1 MVSYVVITLIQIN
14 ATIILRV
21 CPMKKIIVLFSILLF
36 QYGFSY
42 PVYADSTIKV
52 GIYNNE
58 PLIFIDTD
66 GKGKGIFAD
75 IIEYVASKEGWQIK
89 YVAGTWQQCL
99 SRLENNQIDIL
110 CTIAF
115 SKDRN
120 KRYDFNKKNLLT
132 NWGQLYTA
140 KNSHIKAVTELAGRK
155 VAVLNGDIHYDIFN
169 KIIKEFGIKCQ
180 IIETDDYSAVMDL
193 ISRNKADAG
202 VVNRFFGTK
211 YGKRYNIDKSGVI
224 FNPIKIHF
232 AVPKGKNHEII
243 AAIDRHTIL
252 LKNEEGSVY
261 YRSLEKWFGAVSE
274 KWTFPL
280 WGKWGIA
287 GIFGIVIFLFL
298 GSLVLKSRVKNK
310 TSELTMELA
319 HRRQTEEKLK
329 EAYNIINRS
338 PVVAFLWK
346 NVKEW
351 PIEFVSDNAIDLFG
365 YSMEEF
371 TSGQVSYA
379 KAVHPDDLNRVV
391 KEVLTFRK
399 NKLRTNFTHKPYRI
413 ITKKG
418 TIKWVNHRTYM
429 RRDDEG
435 KITHY
440 EGVVVDITDRKQAE
454 EDLRQSEEKYRN
466 ILKNIDDGYYEVDI
480 AGNFTFFNDS
490 MCRML
495 GYPRDELIGMNNRE
509 YMDKKN
515 AAKIHQTFNKVYQT
529 GISTKALDWKL
540 LRKDGSLCFVETI
553 VSLITDSNDKKI
565 GFRGIARD
573 ITDRKQLEDQLRQ
586 ALKMESIG
594 TLAGGIAHD
603 FNNILYMII
612 GNTELALQNTP
623 EWNPNHTNLEKI
635 KAASL
640 RAAGIVKQLLNF
652 SRKTDQKLKPV
663 DLITV
668 IKDALEFLRSSIP
681 ATIEIRKNITAGEI
695 TILADPI
702 QINQVMMNICINA
715 SQAMEET
722 DGILEINVENIS
734 RTANWAIRYPGLT
747 AGDYVKIT
755 ISDTGPGIEPEVIDR
770 IFDPYFTTKEIG
782 KGSGMGLA
790 VVQGIINNHNGAITI
805 DSRPGKGTIFSIL
818 FPIIDEKPEVET
830 TITDDLPCGIET
842 ILFVDDEES
851 IADVTGQILEQLGYT
866 VQTQTSPQDALKLF
880 QSKPSDFDL
889 VITDMTM
896 PQMNGIKLSEKLMGI
911 RSDIPVII
919 CTGHSS
925 LIDEEKAGQIGIAA
939 YVTKPVSMSKI
950 AKTIRKILDK

>member
-1 MVSYVVITLIQIN
+1 
-14 ATIILRV
+14 
-21 CPMKKIIVLFSILLF
+21 MKKIIVLFSILLF

-120 KRYDFNKKNLLT
+120 KRYDFNKENLLT

-180 IIETDDYSAVMDL
+180 IIETDDYNAVMDL
-193 ISRNKADAG
+193 VSRNKADAG
-202 VVNRFFGTK
+202 VVNRFFGIK
-211 YGKRYNIDKSGVI
+211 YGERYNVDKSGVI

-243 AAIDRHTIL
+243 AAIDRHTKL
-252 LKNEEGSVY
+252 LKSDEGSVY
-261 YRSLEKWFGAVSE
+261 YRSLEKWLGAVSGQ
-274 KWTFPL
+274 WTFPL
-280 WGKWGIA
+280 WSKWVIA

-310 TSELTMELA
+310 TRELTMELA
-319 HRRQTEEKLK
+319 RRKQAEQNLK
-329 EAYNIINRS
+329 KAYNIIHKS
-338 PVVAFLWK
+338 PVVVFLWK
-346 NVKEW
+346 NMEGW
-351 PIEFVSDNAIDLFG
+351 PVEFVSDNVKELLG
-365 YSMEEF
+365 YTAKEF
-371 TSGQVSYA
+371 CSGQVSY
-379 KAVHPDDLNRVV
+379 KKIVHPDDLERVTR
-391 KEVLTFRK
+391 EVSTFNEK
-399 NKLRTNFTHKPYRI
+399 NENTGFAHEPYRI
-413 ITKKG
+413 ITKNGK
-418 TIKWVNHRTYM
+418 IKWLDDRTYIQK
-429 RRDDEG
+429 DNKG
-435 KITHY
+435 SITHY
-440 EGVVVDITDRKQAE
+440 EGIVIDVTDRKQTKK
-454 EDLRQSEEKYRN
+454 DLKESLERYRD
-466 ILKNIDDGYYEVDI
+466 ILESIDDGYYEVDI

-490 MCRML
+490 MPRIL
-495 GYPRDELIGMNNRE
+495 GYSRDELMGMNNRE

-515 AAKIHQTFNKVYQT
+515 AEKINQTFNKVYRT

-553 VSLITDSNDKKI
+553 VSLILDSNDKKI

-681 ATIEIRKNITAGEI
+681 ATIEIRKNITAGKI

-702 QINQVMMNICINA
+702 QINQ
-715 SQAMEET
+715 
-722 DGILEINVENIS
+722 
-734 RTANWAIRYPGLT
+734 
-747 AGDYVKIT
+747 
-755 ISDTGPGIEPEVIDR
+755 
-770 IFDPYFTTKEIG
+770 
-782 KGSGMGLA
+782 
-790 VVQGIINNHNGAITI
+790 
-805 DSRPGKGTIFSIL
+805 
-818 FPIIDEKPEVET
+818 
-830 TITDDLPCGIET
+830 
-842 ILFVDDEES
+842 
-851 IADVTGQILEQLGYT
+851 
-866 VQTQTSPQDALKLF
+866 
-880 QSKPSDFDL
+880 
-889 VITDMTM
+889 
-896 PQMNGIKLSEKLMGI
+896 
-911 RSDIPVII
+911 
-919 CTGHSS
+919 
-925 LIDEEKAGQIGIAA
+925 
-939 YVTKPVSMSKI
+939 
-950 AKTIRKILDK
+950 